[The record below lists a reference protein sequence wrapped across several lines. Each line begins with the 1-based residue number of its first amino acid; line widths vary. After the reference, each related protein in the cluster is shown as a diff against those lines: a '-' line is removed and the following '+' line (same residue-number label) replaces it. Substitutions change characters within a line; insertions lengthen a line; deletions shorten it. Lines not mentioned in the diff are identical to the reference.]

1 MFNEPR
7 GKPEPNKPGSPA
19 YIFDHASKLASDF
32 EAKLAEMKA
41 QRQLMIAKLRTA
53 MVDNDALLR
62 LVIVSERYSRLY
74 HGDDEPHFTEK
85 QVARLRV
92 QVAEAQQERP

>member
-32 EAKLAEMKA
+32 EAKLAEMHRVL
-41 QRQLMIAKLRTA
+41 QTLETILERGRRQ
-53 MVDNDALLR
+53 
-62 LVIVSERYSRLY
+62 S
-74 HGDDEPHFTEK
+74 
-85 QVARLRV
+85 
-92 QVAEAQQERP
+92 